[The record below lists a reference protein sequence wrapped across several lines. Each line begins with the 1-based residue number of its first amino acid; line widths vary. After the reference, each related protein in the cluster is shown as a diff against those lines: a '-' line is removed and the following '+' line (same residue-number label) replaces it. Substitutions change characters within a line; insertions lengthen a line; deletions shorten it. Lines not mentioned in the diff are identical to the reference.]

1 VGGVW
6 IDFWLKMR
14 DYCIF
19 SAFLVKCIYME
30 KAYEPNLYED
40 KIYKL
45 WEESGFFNPDV
56 CIENGICDKNA
67 EHFSVVLPPPNIT
80 DKLHLG
86 HVVMVAITDILARY
100 HRMNGKRVCW
110 IPGTDHAA
118 LATQNVVEK
127 RLWQDKKQTR
137 HDLGREKFLI
147 EVQNFVSK
155 TQTTIIHQL
164 HKTGA
169 SLDWSRLAFTLDDQ
183 RQKAVKQMFVDMYN
197 EGIIYQG
204 YRMVNWCPR
213 CQSTLSDDEVEYK
226 TTRTKLYWLKYGPFI
241 LATTRPETKL
251 GDTAVAVHPKD
262 KRYQKMVGKKFMI
275 PGVLG
280 EFEITVVADEAVDM
294 EFGTGAIKVTPYHSF
309 ADYEIAERHGISGK
323 QIINEEGKLME
334 NCGKYAGLTTLE
346 AREAIVKDM
355 EIMGLIDRVD
365 ENYENN
371 LSICSR
377 CGATIEP
384 LPSKQ
389 WFVAVDKKIKRLGN
403 KSLKERALEVA
414 REDKIKFTPERF
426 KKRYLDWME
435 NLHDWCISRQLW
447 YGHQLPVW
455 YRSANAHDE
464 SEKIYVGIEAPK
476 GDGWEQEEDVLDTWF
491 SSGMWTFSTM
501 GYPDLNAPDLKNYQ
515 PTQILET
522 GYEIITL
529 WVSRMIM
536 MSLFALNK
544 IPFENVYLH
553 GMILDQNGKKMSK
566 SKGNGID
573 PLEMISKYG
582 TDATRLSLIVGN
594 TPGNDSRISEEKIAD
609 YRNFANK
616 LWNIA
621 RFISFVIPT
630 ETREAGRVE
639 GSLSEARKGISRLPS
654 VAQNDSG
661 YTLSD
666 KWILSRLNETIKT
679 VTENIEKFNFSYAG
693 EVLRDFTWGELADW
707 YLEIAKI
714 EGDKDTI
721 LNYILETILKL
732 WHPFMPFVTE
742 TIWTDMGHGTHNT
755 EHDMLMVSG
764 WPSVIA
770 RSEVR
775 ATRQSN
781 SNDFNLV
788 KDIISGIR
796 SLRADYKIDPVKKLK
811 VVISA
816 GKKEKLIE
824 ENSKVIIGLARL
836 ESLEYGRLPAEEA
849 GKPVGSVGFVVGE
862 VEVFVDLSGVVDL
875 EKEKARL
882 KSEIENLEKYLRGL
896 EMKFGNESFVKNA
909 PKEVVEK
916 EKAKME
922 EAKNKIIK
930 LKGQLLS
937 LK

>member
-1 VGGVW
+1 
-6 IDFWLKMR
+6 M
-14 DYCIF
+14 
-19 SAFLVKCIYME
+19 
-30 KAYEPNLYED
+30 YED
-40 KIYKL
+40 KIYKD

-56 CIENGICDKNA
+56 CIEKSICDKNA

-226 TTRTKLYWLKYGPFI
+226 PTKTKLYWLKYGLFI

-294 EFGTGAIKVTPYHSF
+294 EFGAGAIKVTPYHSF
-309 ADYEIAERHGISGK
+309 ADYEIAMRHGISGK

-355 EIMGLIDRVD
+355 EIMGLIDHVD
-365 ENYENN
+365 EDYENN

-377 CGATIEP
+377 CGAIIEP
-384 LPSKQ
+384 LPSRQ

-403 KSLKERALEVA
+403 RSLKERALEVVQ
-414 REDKIKFTPERF
+414 EDKIKFTPERF

-455 YRSANAHDE
+455 YKGE
-464 SEKIYVGIEAPK
+464 EVYVGIESPK
-476 GDGWEQEEDVLDTWF
+476 EDGWEQEEDVLDTWF

-501 GYPDLNAPDLKNYQ
+501 GYPDLDAPDLKNYQ

-536 MSLFALNK
+536 MSLFALNE

-594 TPGNDSRISEEKIAD
+594 TPGNDSRVSEEKIAD

-621 RFISFVIPT
+621 RFVSTQIENTDKNRSQITDHRSP
-630 ETREAGRVE
+630 
-639 GSLSEARKGISRLPS
+639 
-654 VAQNDSG
+654 
-661 YTLSD
+661 TLSD
-666 KWILSRLNETIKT
+666 KWILSRLNETIKI

-714 EGDKDTI
+714 ESASSADMGGKAEI

-742 TIWTDMGHGTHNT
+742 AIYTNMDHGTRNM
-755 EHDMLMVSG
+755 EQNLLMVSK
-764 WPSVIA
+764 WPRLRPLGYA
-770 RSEVR
+770 GQAKDFDLLRS
-775 ATRQSN
+775 
-781 SNDFNLV
+781 
-788 KDIISGIR
+788 IITGIR

-811 VVISA
+811 VVINA
-816 GKKEKLIE
+816 GKKQKLIK
-824 ENSKVIIGLARL
+824 ENENVIMGLARL
-836 ESLEYGRLPAEEA
+836 EDLQINKSTN
-849 GKPVGSVGFVVGE
+849 KPLNFVGFVVGG
-862 VEVFVDLSGVVDL
+862 VEMFVDLSGVVDL
-875 EKEKARL
+875 EKEKMRL
-882 KSEIENLEKYLRGL
+882 RTEIENLEKYLKGQEAKL
-896 EMKFGNESFVKNA
+896 GNESFVKNA
-909 PKEVVEK
+909 PAQVVEN
-916 EKAKME
+916 E
-922 EAKNKIIK
+922 KNKLAETKIK
-930 LKGQLLS
+930 LEKLTAQI
-937 LK
+937 KQI